1 MPGWAVTLLVAV
13 GVLALGAAAYY
24 YLLPSMTG
32 RSAAERSSPFEEVPA
47 AGSMSASTNRLARF
61 IEVTGFRITEDAKK
75 RTQIQFLVVNHSAA
89 DIGDL
94 AGKIHLRSINAEP
107 DEAAISSFDFNTSR
121 LGPYESVE
129 FKVLTTSSLR
139 AYELPDWQYLTA
151 EVEIT
156 SPSGF

>member
-1 MPGWAVTLLVAV
+1 MNFWGKPGDPADI
-13 GVLALGAAAYY
+13 AAAF
-24 YLLPSMTG
+24 P
-32 RSAAERSSPFEEVPA
+32 VPA
-47 AGSMSASTNRLARF
+47 AGSMSASTNRLAMF
-61 IEVTGFRITEDAKK
+61 IEATGFRITEDARK

-94 AGKIHLRSINAEP
+94 AGKIHLRSITAEP
-107 DEAAISSFDFNTSR
+107 DDPPISTFDFKTSR

-129 FKVLTTSSLR
+129 FKVLTTTGLR

-156 SPSGF
+156 SPSEF

>member
-24 YLLPSMTG
+24 YVLPSVTG

-47 AGSMSASTNRLARF
+47 AGSMSSSTNRLTRF
-61 IEVTGFRITEDAKK
+61 IEATGFRITEDAQK

-94 AGKIHLRSINAEP
+94 AGKIHLRSTKANPEDAPIC
-107 DEAAISSFDFNTSR
+107 SFDFNTSR

-129 FKVLTTSSLR
+129 FKQVTTTSLR
-139 AYELPDWQYLTA
+139 AYELPDWQYITA

-156 SPSGF
+156 SPSAL